1 MSETHVL
8 LVDDDVEL
16 GSVLTEY
23 FATHGV
29 ALEHALSGSEARI
42 RLGGARFSVILLD
55 VMLPNEDGFQ
65 LLPEFCKLAPV
76 IMLTAR
82 GESDD
87 RIRGLELGARD
98 YLPKPFN
105 PKELLLRIRSVAR
118 DAHDPRVAAVAGEV
132 IHVGAL
138 LLRPNSQRVSLGE
151 LALDLTAFEYRV
163 LEVLARA
170 AGSALTRE
178 QIAAAV
184 GMNDYDPSVDR
195 SLDVHVSNLR
205 QKLDTAQAARSA
217 NQRTERAA
225 EKWIRT
231 LRGVGYMLIRPE

>member
-1 MSETHVL
+1 VNELHAL

-29 ALEHALSGSEARI
+29 LLVHAVSGSKARAA
-42 RLGGARFSVILLD
+42 LASNRFAVILLD
-55 VMLPNEDGFQ
+55 VMLPGEDGFQ
-65 LLPEFCKLAPV
+65 LLPEFCKIAPV

-87 RIRGLELGARD
+87 RVRGLELGARD

-105 PKELLLRIRSVAR
+105 PKELLLRIRSVASAR
-118 DAHDPRVAAVAGEV
+118 EQTATET
-132 IHVGAL
+132 IQVGAL
-138 LLRPNSQRVSLGE
+138 LLRPQSQQVSLSRLTLE
-151 LALDLTAFEYRV
+151 LTAFEYRV
-163 LEVLARA
+163 LEVLARS
-170 AGSALTRE
+170 AGSAITRE

-184 GMNDYDPSVDR
+184 GMRDYDPSVDR

-205 QKLDTAQAARSA
+205 QKLDTAQAAL
-217 NQRTERAA
+217 NEPER